1 LVVGTAP
8 EIGAANAAGEKSVA
22 GKELRVS
29 ESGVGSIGGQVEG
42 NAARSVTGGV
52 DDVSEE
58 IAPLQ
63 HVTFLEQLMNI
74 DEFGRRH
81 AEECSLDF
89 HATVEREIVAVHHDG
104 SASVLVKFG
113 EAADVVDVR
122 VGADDGFDFETV
134 AANEAKNA
142 FDFVA
147 GIDDDAL
154 LGAGIADDGTV
165 ALQHADGN
173 LEVNHLR
180 IGGVGHTVDLVR
192 FAH

>member
-1 LVVGTAP
+1 V
-8 EIGAANAAGEKSVA
+8 
-22 GKELRVS
+22 
-29 ESGVGSIGGQVEG
+29 
-42 NAARSVTGGV
+42 
-52 DDVSEE
+52 
-58 IAPLQ
+58 
-63 HVTFLEQLMNI
+63 NI
-74 DEFGRRH
+74 DEFGGRH
-81 AEECSLDF
+81 AEECCLDF
-89 HATVEREIVAVHHDG
+89 HAAVEGEIVAVHHDG
-104 SASVLVKFG
+104 SAGVLVKLS
-113 EAADVVDVR
+113 EAADVINVR